1 MIPMIQDVPGQ
12 TLSEEQRAKA
22 QPAHIFAEAPLA
34 SGPQTRTAEI
44 ANHFGGEVMQ
54 VQTSTTKSKPTQQ
67 APKPKPQWDVRF
79 EPHPVL
85 GAPFMVP
92 VVF

>member
-1 MIPMIQDVPGQ
+1 
-12 TLSEEQRAKA
+12 
-22 QPAHIFAEAPLA
+22 
-34 SGPQTRTAEI
+34 
-44 ANHFGGEVMQ
+44 MQ
-54 VQTSTTKSKPTQQ
+54 VQTSTTKSKPQQ

-79 EPHPVL
+79 EPHPSL

>member
-1 MIPMIQDVPGQ
+1 MPG
-12 TLSEEQRAKA
+12 LQR
-22 QPAHIFAEAPLA
+22 PT
-34 SGPQTRTAEI
+34 GEI
-44 ANHFGGEVMQ
+44 ANHSEVGVMQ
-54 VQTSTTKSKPTQQ
+54 VQTSTTKSKPQQ
-67 APKPKPQWDVRF
+67 QSPRPKPQWDVRF

>member
-1 MIPMIQDVPGQ
+1 
-12 TLSEEQRAKA
+12 
-22 QPAHIFAEAPLA
+22 
-34 SGPQTRTAEI
+34 
-44 ANHFGGEVMQ
+44 MQ
-54 VQTSTTKSKPTQQ
+54 VQTSTTKSKPQQ
-67 APKPKPQWDVRF
+67 QSPRPKPQWDVRF